1 MRPAPYDGRHETGA
15 MRQRAGTGR
24 RDWAPGLGA
33 GTGRRDWATGLG
45 AGTGRRDWAT
55 EQALRDWATGLGDG
69 TGAPRRSRAC
79 LRHGVPVSEITAG
92 ATGHQIYFSVTQSF
106 KILSCRE

>member
-1 MRPAPYDGRHETGA
+1 MRQRAGDCAT
-15 MRQRAGTGR
+15 RQRAGTGR
-24 RDWAPGLGA
+24 RDWTPGLDA
-33 GTGRRDWATGLG
+33 GTGRRDWTPGLG
-45 AGTGRRDWAT
+45 
-55 EQALRDWATGLGDG
+55 GDG
-69 TGAPRRSRAC
+69 TGAPGRSRAC

>member
-24 RDWAPGLGA
+24 RDWAPGLGDGA
-33 GTGRRDWATGLG
+33 GRRG
-45 AGTGRRDWAT
+45 
-55 EQALRDWATGLGDG
+55 WATGLGDG
-69 TGAPRRSRAC
+69 APGRSRAC

-92 ATGHQIYFSVTQSF
+92 ATSHEIYFSMTQSF